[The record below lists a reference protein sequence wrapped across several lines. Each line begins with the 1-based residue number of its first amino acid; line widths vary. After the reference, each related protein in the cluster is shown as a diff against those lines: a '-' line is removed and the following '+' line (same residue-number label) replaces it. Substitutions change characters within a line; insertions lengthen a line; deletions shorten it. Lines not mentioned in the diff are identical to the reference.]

1 MCIYRVY
8 KCVYKYDG
16 FTRTLRV
23 DPQRCGRV
31 PPSRDRETIGKGA
44 CREGEAVL
52 VGVGHLR
59 KKGGRKEAERV
70 RIHRKMDFYICNRGR
85 DKCERRC
92 CALVLTALSVD
103 MDTNSVFFP

>member
-1 MCIYRVY
+1 M
-8 KCVYKYDG
+8 YKYDG

-31 PPSRDRETIGKGA
+31 PPSRDRETVGKGA

-59 KKGGRKEAERV
+59 KKGSREGADTPEKWIFIFITEGGTSVKGDVV
-70 RIHRKMDFYICNRGR
+70 R
-85 DKCERRC
+85 
-92 CALVLTALSVD
+92 
-103 MDTNSVFFP
+103 

>member
-1 MCIYRVY
+1 MHNGCKYSVGVNMAINVYIKGVRVY

-70 RIHRKMDFYICNRGR
+70 RIHPKNGFLY
-85 DKCERRC
+85 
-92 CALVLTALSVD
+92 L
-103 MDTNSVFFP
+103 